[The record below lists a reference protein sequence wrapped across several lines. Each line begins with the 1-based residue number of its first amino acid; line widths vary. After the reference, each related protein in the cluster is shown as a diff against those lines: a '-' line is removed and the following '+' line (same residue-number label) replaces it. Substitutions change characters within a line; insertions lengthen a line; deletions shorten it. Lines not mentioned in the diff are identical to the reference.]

1 MSLRA
6 LAAFSGLC
14 LGFLVGCESGAPRGG
29 AGKPASGTTTP
40 TAAHA
45 GSPKSGGEAARQ
57 SYGAP
62 LGSAPAQELA
72 AVLREPATFAGKPL
86 KLEGHVRRACSKMGC
101 WMELSTAAEPN
112 APACRV
118 IFQGHRFFVP
128 KDSAGARARVEGSL
142 ELRRVEPDQVSH
154 MEAEGGEFTQ
164 KAADGSAQEVRFI
177 ATGVE
182 LWRS

>member
-1 MSLRA
+1 
-6 LAAFSGLC
+6 
-14 LGFLVGCESGAPRGG
+14 
-29 AGKPASGTTTP
+29 
-40 TAAHA
+40 
-45 GSPKSGGEAARQ
+45 
-57 SYGAP
+57 
-62 LGSAPAQELA
+62 
-72 AVLREPATFAGKPL
+72 LREPASFAGKPL

-101 WMELSTAAEPN
+101 WMELSTAPDAN

-142 ELRRVEPDQVSH
+142 ELRRVEPDQVAH

-164 KAADGSAQEVRFI
+164 KGADGSAQEVRFI

>member
-6 LAAFSGLC
+6 EAFSALC
-14 LGFLVGCESGAPRGG
+14 ILALIACESGAPRGS
-29 AGKPASGTTTP
+29 AGKAGTGSGTP
-40 TAAHA
+40 TAVAP
-45 GSPKSGGEAARQ
+45 GSLKGGAEGSVR

-62 LGSAPAQELA
+62 LGAAPAQELA
-72 AVLREPATFAGKPL
+72 SVLREPASFAGKPL

-101 WMELSTAAEPN
+101 WMELSTSAEAT

-128 KDSAGARARVEGSL
+128 KDSAGARARVEGAL
-142 ELRRVEPDQVSH
+142 EVRRVEPDQVAH

-164 KAADGSAQEVRFI
+164 KGADGSAQEVRFI